1 MMRGAHLDGSC
12 LILLS
17 KYDKMNVERWIL
29 RSVRFTFKT
38 DF

>member
-1 MMRGAHLDGSC
+1 MHSAHLAALGP
-12 LILLS
+12 ILLS
-17 KYDKMNVERWIL
+17 KYDKMNVESCVL